1 MSELPKTGDRLGR
14 FRILRQ
20 IGSGARSAVFLAEDT
35 LLKTPVSLKL
45 IDTAGATPEDMAALG
60 RQVLAARQVSHP
72 AICRV
77 FDLHQEGL
85 FHLISMEYVEGRPL
99 DAVLHEQGPFAPARA
114 ARIAVEL
121 CQGLEAAHHQG
132 IVHGNLKP
140 QNVILG
146 EQDRVWILDLALAPS
161 SQARASTAQPI
172 APEDASVLSPEVLQ
186 GMDVVQQTDV
196 FSIGL
201 LLYYCL
207 VGRPPYAGKTLL
219 SLIEQMEAQRFQPP
233 SAFNV
238 VNAPL
243 DDVVL
248 RALEPQ
254 PAQRYPSVRVLA
266 QAVHAAMSSGQEEAG
281 ASEVLRPWDRN
292 IDAIGGEVPSA
303 SNTATQRIVFRDV
316 TVLFSDIVGI
326 TPYFEKHGDTAGMK
340 KIRIHNEL
348 LFPVIERHRGR
359 VVKTIGDAI
368 MACFE
373 KPADGTGAA
382 QDMQLLLLSY
392 NAKRLGED
400 ERIRIRIGL
409 HCGKA
414 IIEGRDVFG
423 DVVNVAARIS
433 AQAKSGQILVSN
445 DVVQQLVDRE
455 SAVFHSTVT
464 LKGKTEPVEL
474 FSVVWESREETAAEK
489 DPAKAPA
496 SEPPA
501 SAVPTPLSL
510 PAATQELESLGRGDD
525 ARRTEEM
532 PAIADSPPAVESPSR
547 LRQRPPVLSKPTADE
562 PPNIETPSRIR
573 RRQLGLPS
581 GAADKPPAGPASA
594 ADPGNTV
601 ISSQVLESPSRVR
614 RRPPTLP
621 RYLVPAAEPAARPRP
636 ASPPL
641 WRRRGLVMAV
651 VAFVAAATAAVVIL
665 STVSE
670 PGASDAGMPA
680 PVPFS
685 PHWRQTPDAAL
696 PEDDGDTARG
706 SGDDAG
712 VKAATDERAPAME
725 FAAGDP
731 DRPAPDQDSRQV
743 SATPQLFELG
753 ELERVLAR
761 TMQQKGLIAGDI
773 GELDREMKKIATLRR
788 SRRYAEALQSC
799 RRALAIVEGFRLDKG
814 FLDKKNA
821 RFNREFDRA
830 GEAAAGDAELAKIA
844 RDILAAIGEGRHA
857 DANLLLNKAFRLV
870 SRHASRR

>member
-1 MSELPKTGDRLGR
+1 MSDLPQAGDLLGR
-14 FRILRQ
+14 FRILRP
-20 IGSGARSAVFLAEDT
+20 IGSGARGAVFLAEDT

-45 IDTAGATPEDMAALG
+45 IDSAGATPEDMAALG

-77 FDLHQEGL
+77 FDLHQEGP
-85 FHLISMEYVEGRPL
+85 FQLISMEYVEGRPL
-99 DAVLHEQGPFAPARA
+99 DAVLREEGPLAPARA
-114 ARIAVEL
+114 ARIAIEL

-146 EQDRVWILDLALAPS
+146 EQDRVWILDLALAPAA
-161 SQARASTAQPI
+161 QARASTAQQI

-207 VGRPPYAGKTLL
+207 VGRSPYGGKSLL
-219 SLIEQMEAQRFQPP
+219 ALIEQMEAERFQPP

-243 DDVVL
+243 DDVVW
-248 RALEPQ
+248 RALSPQ
-254 PAQRYPSVRVLA
+254 PSQRYPSVRVLA
-266 QAVHAAMSSGQEEAG
+266 QAVHAAMSSGQEESGVAE
-281 ASEVLRPWDRN
+281 ALRPWDRN
-292 IDAIGGEVPSA
+292 IEALGGEAPSA
-303 SNTATQRIVFRDV
+303 SNTTTQRIVFRDV

-348 LFPVIERHRGR
+348 LFPIIERHRGR

-368 MACFE
+368 MACFD
-373 KPADGTGAA
+373 KPADGVGAA

-433 AQAKSGQILVSN
+433 AQAGSGQVLVSN
-445 DVVQQLVDRE
+445 DVVQQLLDRTCT
-455 SAVFHSTVT
+455 VFHSTVT

-474 FSVVWESREETAAEK
+474 FSVVWEPSEKTAAEK
-489 DPAKAPA
+489 DPTKAPA
-496 SEPPA
+496 SEPLTG
-501 SAVPTPLSL
+501 AVPTPLSL
-510 PAATQELESLGRGDD
+510 PAATREMDSKGREDD
-525 ARRTEEM
+525 SRRTEEM
-532 PAIADSPPAVESPSR
+532 PVITDLPPAV
-547 LRQRPPVLSKPTADE
+547 
-562 PPNIETPSRIR
+562 ETPSRIR
-573 RRQLGLPS
+573 RRPPALPQPAIEEPPVAETPSRVRRRQLVPS
-581 GAADKPPAGPASA
+581 PAAAGKPPAGPAPAS
-594 ADPGNTV
+594 DVGNTV
-601 ISSQVLESPSRVR
+601 ISGQVFESPSRVR

-621 RYLVPAAEPAARPRP
+621 RYLAPLPEPAPETPPKAAARRTRNLLL
-636 ASPPL
+636 AVFA
-641 WRRRGLVMAV
+641 GFTLVAV
-651 VAFVAAATAAVVIL
+651 VLVIVSMVPPAQAPDAAIPTP
-665 STVSE
+665 E
-670 PGASDAGMPA
+670 
-680 PVPFS
+680 PFS

-696 PEDDGDTARG
+696 PQDGG
-706 SGDDAG
+706 IVEGVVEDAG
-712 VKAATDERAPAME
+712 MKTPADADPSLQE
-725 FAAGDP
+725 PTAGDP
-731 DRPAPDQDSRQV
+731 ERLVPEQDSRQV
-743 SATPQLFELG
+743 SMTPLLFELA
-753 ELERVLAR
+753 EAERVLSR
-761 TMQQKGLIAGDI
+761 TMQQKGLVAGDVT
-773 GELDREMKKIATLRR
+773 ELDREMKKIAALRR
-788 SRRYAEALQSC
+788 SRRYAEALQAC
-799 RRALAIVEGFRLDKG
+799 RRALAIAEGFKLDEK
-814 FLDKKNA
+814 FLEKKNA

-830 GEAAAGDAELAKIA
+830 GEAAAADAELAKIA
-844 RDILAAIGEGRHA
+844 RDILAAIGEKRYI